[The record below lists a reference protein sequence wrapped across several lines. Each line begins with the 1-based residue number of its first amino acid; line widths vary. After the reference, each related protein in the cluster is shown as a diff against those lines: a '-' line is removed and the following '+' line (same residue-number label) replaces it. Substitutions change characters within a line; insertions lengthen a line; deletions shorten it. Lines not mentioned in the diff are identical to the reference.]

1 MTGIYSVGTKISK
14 NDSAAHRVKFDKHI
28 INIGRHV
35 YWIKKDERMFLK
47 SLKIESETR
56 LIIITKIT
64 EKSDGGIHQNMHKS
78 AEALIRIRMYACENC
93 KQL

>member
-1 MTGIYSVGTKISK
+1 
-14 NDSAAHRVKFDKHI
+14 
-28 INIGRHV
+28 
-35 YWIKKDERMFLK
+35 MFLK

-64 EKSDGGIHQNMHKS
+64 EKSHGGIHQNMHKS